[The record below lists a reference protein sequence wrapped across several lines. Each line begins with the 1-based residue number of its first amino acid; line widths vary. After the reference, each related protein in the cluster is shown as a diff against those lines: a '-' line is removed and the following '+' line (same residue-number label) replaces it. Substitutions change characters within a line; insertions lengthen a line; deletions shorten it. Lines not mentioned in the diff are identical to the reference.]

1 MAKID
6 EIKEAL
12 NSLRIWLSLTV
23 GIIVVVSG
31 GLISRY
37 DNVKIDAVFWSG
49 MMLLF
54 ILLSVV
60 ILLIIKISKRTKEIG
75 KL

>member
-37 DNVKIDAVFWSG
+37 DNVKIDVVFWSG